1 MTTLNWTELDA
12 KAVDTARLLAVDAE
26 EKVGNGHPGTAMS
39 MAPVAYLLYQKVMRH
54 DPLDTHW
61 LGRDRFVLSIGHSSL
76 TQYTQLFLGG
86 FGLELDDLK
95 AFRTW
100 GSRTPGHP
108 EFGHTKGVEITTGP
122 LGQGLASAVGMAY
135 AQRFERGLFDPK
147 AGAGASPFDHYTYV
161 ICGDGDMQEGVTAEA
176 SSLAGHQQLGNLVVI
191 YDSNQIS
198 IEDDTNIAFT
208 EDIAARYRA
217 YGWDVREVSW
227 RTPTGYTED
236 VPALHAAI
244 ESGKSETT
252 KPTLIILKTIIG
264 WPAPT
269 KQNTGKIHGSAL
281 GADEAKA
288 TKLALG
294 WDPELSFVV
303 PDDVLAHTRALKDR
317 AAVER
322 AVWQQS
328 FDSWASAN
336 IDEKK
341 LLDRLLAGELPSGIE
356 AALPVFEPGTSLA
369 TRAASGKVLN
379 ALATVMPELWGGSS
393 DLAESN
399 LTTIDGAKS
408 FVPAEHSTGHWNGD
422 IYGRVLHFGIREHA
436 MGAILNGIALHGP
449 TRSFGGT
456 FLIFSDYMRPAVRL
470 AALMKTPSI
479 FVWSH
484 DSVALGE
491 DGPTHQPIEQ
501 LATLRAIPGLDM
513 VRPADANET
522 AWAWKAILERRKGPA
537 GIALSRQNLPV
548 FARGTD
554 ASATEFASA
563 RHATKGA
570 YTLVDSPTG
579 TVDVIIIATGSE
591 VSVAVDAREALSAK
605 GIGARVVS
613 APCLE
618 WFDEQPEA
626 YRESVLPRAV
636 TARVSV
642 EAGIALG
649 WSKYV
654 GANGASI
661 SIEHFGASA
670 DYQTL
675 FREFGITPDAVV
687 TAAEALLSPT
697 ERHSS

>member
-1 MTTLNWTELDA
+1 
-12 KAVDTARLLAVDAE
+12 
-26 EKVGNGHPGTAMS
+26 
-39 MAPVAYLLYQKVMRH
+39 
-54 DPLDTHW
+54 
-61 LGRDRFVLSIGHSSL
+61 
-76 TQYTQLFLGG
+76 
-86 FGLELDDLK
+86 
-95 AFRTW
+95 
-100 GSRTPGHP
+100 
-108 EFGHTKGVEITTGP
+108 
-122 LGQGLASAVGMAY
+122 
-135 AQRFERGLFDPK
+135 
-147 AGAGASPFDHYTYV
+147 
-161 ICGDGDMQEGVTAEA
+161 
-176 SSLAGHQQLGNLVVI
+176 
-191 YDSNQIS
+191 
-198 IEDDTNIAFT
+198 
-208 EDIAARYRA
+208 
-217 YGWDVREVSW
+217 
-227 RTPTGYTED
+227 
-236 VPALHAAI
+236 
-244 ESGKSETT
+244 
-252 KPTLIILKTIIG
+252 
-264 WPAPT
+264 
-269 KQNTGKIHGSAL
+269 
-281 GADEAKA
+281 
-288 TKLALG
+288 
-294 WDPELSFVV
+294 
-303 PDDVLAHTRALKDR
+303 
-317 AAVER
+317 
-322 AVWQQS
+322 
-328 FDSWASAN
+328 
-336 IDEKK
+336 
-341 LLDRLLAGELPSGIE
+341 
-356 AALPVFEPGTSLA
+356 
-369 TRAASGKVLN
+369 
-379 ALATVMPELWGGSS
+379 
-393 DLAESN
+393 
-399 LTTIDGAKS
+399 
-408 FVPAEHSTGHWNGD
+408 
-422 IYGRVLHFGIREHA
+422 
-436 MGAILNGIALHGP
+436 
-449 TRSFGGT
+449 
-456 FLIFSDYMRPAVRL
+456 
-470 AALMKTPSI
+470 
-479 FVWSH
+479 
-484 DSVALGE
+484 
-491 DGPTHQPIEQ
+491 
-501 LATLRAIPGLDM
+501 M

>member
-1 MTTLNWTELDA
+1 MSAFEWTELDQR
-12 KAVDTARLLAVDAE
+12 AVDTARLLAVDAV

-54 DPLDTHW
+54 DPRDTNW

-86 FGLELDDLK
+86 FGLDLDDLK

-100 GSRTPGHP
+100 GSKTPGHP
-108 EFGHTKGVEITTGP
+108 EFGHTNGVEITTGP

-135 AQRFERGLFDPK
+135 AQRFERGLFDPTAP
-147 AGAGASPFDHYTYV
+147 AGESPFDHFTYV

-208 EDIAARYRA
+208 EDVAARYRS
-217 YGWDVREVSW
+217 YGWDVHEVSW
-227 RTPTGYTED
+227 RTPKGYVED
-236 VPALHAAI
+236 VPALNEAI
-244 ESGKSETT
+244 EAAKSVTS
-252 KPTLIILKTIIG
+252 KPSLIILKTIIG
-264 WPAPT
+264 YPAPT

-288 TKLALG
+288 TKIAMG
-294 WDPELSFVV
+294 WDPEGSFVV
-303 PDDVLAHTRALKDR
+303 PSDVLEHTRGLADR
-317 AAVER
+317 
-322 AVWQQS
+322 S
-328 FDSWASAN
+328 ASARQAWDASFAN
-336 IDEKK
+336 WAERNQEGKALLERLNAGK
-341 LLDRLLAGELPSGIE
+341 LPDGIE
-356 AALPVFEPGTSLA
+356 AALPVFEAGTSIA
-369 TRAASGKVLN
+369 TRAASGKTLN
-379 ALATVMPELWGGSS
+379 ALAAVMPELWGGSA

-399 LTTIDGAKS
+399 LTTIDNAKS
-408 FVPAEHSTGHWNGD
+408 FVPAEHSTGHWSGD
-422 IYGRVLHFGIREHA
+422 LYGRVLHFGIREHA

-449 TRSFGGT
+449 TRSYGGT

-479 FVWSH
+479 FVWTH

-491 DGPTHQPIEQ
+491 DGPTHQPVEQ
-501 LATLRAIPGLDM
+501 LATLRAIPGLDV

-522 AWAWKAILERRKGPA
+522 SWAWKTILERREGPA

-548 FARGTD
+548 VARGTQAGPD
-554 ASATEFASA
+554 EFAPASMTA
-563 RHATKGA
+563 HGA
-570 YTLVDSPTG
+570 YTLIDSPTESL
-579 TVDVIIIATGSE
+579 DVILIATGSE
-591 VSVAVDAREALSAK
+591 VQLAVAAREDLAQK

-618 WFDEQPEA
+618 WFADQPLD
-626 YRESVLPRAV
+626 YREAVLPPRV

-642 EAGIALG
+642 EAGLALG
-649 WSKYV
+649 WSALIGECGHSV
-654 GANGASI
+654 

-675 FREFGITPDAVV
+675 FNEFGITAAAVV
-687 TAAEALLSPT
+687 AAAEHVLS
-697 ERHSS
+697 R

>member
-1 MTTLNWTELDA
+1 MTKLDWTELDDA
-12 KAVDTARLLAVDAE
+12 AVNTARLLAVDAV

-54 DPLDTHW
+54 DPADTRW
-61 LGRDRFVLSIGHSSL
+61 IGRDRFVLSIGHSSL

-100 GSRTPGHP
+100 GSQTPGHP

-135 AQRFERGLFDPK
+135 AQRFERGLFDPT
-147 AGAGASPFDHYTYV
+147 AQPGTSPFDHHTFV
-161 ICGDGDMQEGVTAEA
+161 ICGDGDMQEGVTSEA

-208 EDIAARYRA
+208 ENVAARYRA

-227 RTPTGYTED
+227 RTPKGYVED

-244 ESGKSETT
+244 EAAKGETY
-252 KPTLIILKTIIG
+252 KPSLIILKTIIG

-281 GADEAKA
+281 GSDEAKA
-288 TKLALG
+288 TKVALG
-294 WDPELSFVV
+294 WDPEQSFVV
-303 PDDVLAHTRALKDR
+303 PPDVLTHTRSLKDR
-317 AAVER
+317 AAIER
-322 AVWQQS
+322 SEWDGRFAE
-328 FDSWASAN
+328 WAAAN
-336 IDEKK
+336 PDRATLLERLQAGQLPAGIDE
-341 LLDRLLAGELPSGIE
+341 
-356 AALPVFEPGTSLA
+356 ALPVFEPGTALA

-379 ALATVMPELWGGSS
+379 AIAAVMPELWGGSS

-399 LTTIDGAKS
+399 LTTIEGAAS
-408 FVPAEHSTGHWNGD
+408 FVPAEHSTHHFSGD
-422 IYGRVLHFGIREHA
+422 LYGRVLHFGIREHA

-449 TRSFGGT
+449 TRSYGGT

-479 FVWSH
+479 FVWTH

-501 LATLRAIPGLDM
+501 LATLRAIPGLDV

-522 AWAWKAILERRKGPA
+522 AWAWKNILERRNGPA

-548 FARGTD
+548 FERSAA
-554 ASATEFASA
+554 ASATEFAPA
-563 RHATKGA
+563 HHTAKGA
-570 YTLVDSPTG
+570 YTLIDSPTG
-579 TVDVIIIATGSE
+579 TVDVILIATGSE
-591 VSVAVDAREALSAK
+591 VSVAVDARALLESK

-618 WFDEQPEA
+618 WFAEQSSD
-626 YRESVLPRAV
+626 YRESVLPAAV
-636 TARVSV
+636 SARVSV
-642 EAGIALG
+642 EAGLALG
-649 WSKYV
+649 WSSYV
-654 GANGASI
+654 GANGASV

-675 FREFGITPDAVV
+675 FREFGITADAVA
-687 TAAEALLSPT
+687 TAAESLLS
-697 ERHSS
+697 

>member
-1 MTTLNWTELDA
+1 MTTLEWTPLDK
-12 KAVDTARLLAVDAE
+12 KAVDTARLLAVDAV

-54 DPLDTHW
+54 DPTDADW

-76 TQYTQLFLGG
+76 TQYIQLFLGG

-100 GSRTPGHP
+100 GSKTPGHP

-122 LGQGLASAVGMAY
+122 LGQGFASAVGMAY
-135 AQRFERGLFDPK
+135 AQRFERGLFDPN
-147 AGAGASPFDHYTYV
+147 AGPTSPFDHFTYV

-176 SSLAGHQQLGNLVVI
+176 ASLAGHQQLGNLVVI

-198 IEDDTNIAFT
+198 IEDDTNIAFS
-208 EDIAARYRA
+208 EDVAARYRA

-227 RTPTGYTED
+227 RTPDGYVED
-236 VPALHAAI
+236 VPALHSAI
-244 ESGKSETT
+244 DTAKADST
-252 KPTLIILKTIIG
+252 KPSLIILKTIIG
-264 WPAPT
+264 YPAPT

-281 GADEAKA
+281 GAEEAQG
-288 TKLALG
+288 TKSALG
-294 WDPELSFVV
+294 WDPDESFVV
-303 PDDVLAHTRALKDR
+303 PEDVLAHTRRLAERSAADR
-317 AAVER
+317 AA
-322 AVWQQS
+322 WQKD
-328 FDSWASAN
+328 FDAWAAAN
-336 IDEKK
+336 PSEKS
-341 LLDRLLAGELPSGIE
+341 LLDRTLNGYLPDGFD
-356 AALPVFEPGTSLA
+356 AALPVFEAGTTIA

-379 ALATVMPELWGGSS
+379 AVAGLMPELWGGSS

-408 FVPAEHSTGHWNGD
+408 FVPAEHSTAHFSGD
-422 IYGRVLHFGIREHA
+422 PHGRVLHFGIREHA

-479 FVWSH
+479 FVWTH

-501 LATLRAIPGLDM
+501 LSTLRAIPGLDI

-522 AWAWKAILERRKGPA
+522 AWAWKTILERRKGPA

-548 FARGTD
+548 FARGSA
-554 ASATEFASA
+554 ASADTFAPAS
-563 RHATKGA
+563 HAAKGA
-570 YTLVDSPTG
+570 YVLIDSPTDIL
-579 TVDVIIIATGSE
+579 DVILIATGSE
-591 VSVAVDAREALSAK
+591 VQLAVAARDELAAK

-613 APCLE
+613 APCIE
-618 WFDEQPEA
+618 WFEEQSAE
-626 YRESVLPRAV
+626 YRESVLPAAV
-636 TARVSV
+636 SARVSV
-642 EAGIALG
+642 EAGLALG
-649 WSKYV
+649 WSRYV
-654 GANGASI
+654 GSDGASV

-675 FREFGITPDAVV
+675 FREFGMTSEAV
-687 TAAEALLSPT
+687 TRAAESLLN
-697 ERHSS
+697 R